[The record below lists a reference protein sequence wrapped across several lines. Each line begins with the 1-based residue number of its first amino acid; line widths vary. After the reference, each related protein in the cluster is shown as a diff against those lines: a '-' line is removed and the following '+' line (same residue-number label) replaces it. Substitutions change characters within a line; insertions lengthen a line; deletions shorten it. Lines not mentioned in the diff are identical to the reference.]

1 MSSNKILPEEIVN
14 IIENEGFSCN
24 GKISKQSGEY
34 YVEIFQGTPLGEDW
48 NETIWF
54 DGSKESFI
62 EAVRNR
68 ANIFDV
74 DKEVEIWIPCRGEN
88 GCPSS
93 IEALVEDMKHDY
105 IIYQM
110 HERKLMSR
118 YNKNKELIVNK
129 VNEMIPNINLT
140 GQWSLDIMQN
150 GDDFWLIDMA
160 TADCSALNDCIPKEK
175 LNKVPENWI
184 PDFERLKSN

>member
-24 GKISKQSGEY
+24 GKICKQWKQSGEY

-74 DKEVEIWIPCRGEN
+74 DEEVEIWIPCRGEN

-93 IEALVEDMKHDY
+93 IEALVEDAKWKEEQIEKLADALEGLNRSVSTEKKAILRIVVNYAGTQFFTKEEDGYFKQHESLETARDY
-105 IIYQM
+105 II
-110 HERKLMSR
+110 HE
-118 YNKNKELIVNK
+118 YGADVEI
-129 VNEMIPNINLT
+129 ET
-140 GQWSLDIMQN
+140 ETDIR
-150 GDDFWLIDMA
+150 F
-160 TADCSALNDCIPKEK
+160 TY
-175 LNKVPENWI
+175 
-184 PDFERLKSN
+184 

>member
-1 MSSNKILPEEIVN
+1 MK
-14 IIENEGFSCN
+14 
-24 GKISKQSGEY
+24 KRY
-34 YVEIFQGTPLGEDW
+34 TA
-48 NETIWF
+48 
-54 DGSKESFI
+54 GSD
-62 EAVRNR
+62 ADT
-68 ANIFDV
+68 A
-74 DKEVEIWIPCRGEN
+74 
-88 GCPSS
+88 
-93 IEALVEDMKHDY
+93 DMKHDY

>member
-62 EAVRNR
+62 EAVRKR
-68 ANIFDV
+68 ANGFDV
-74 DKEVEIWIPCRGEN
+74 DEEVEVYIPCRGEN

-93 IEALVEDMKHDY
+93 IEALVEDAK
-105 IIYQM
+105 
-110 HERKLMSR
+110 
-118 YNKNKELIVNK
+118 
-129 VNEMIPNINLT
+129 
-140 GQWSLDIMQN
+140 
-150 GDDFWLIDMA
+150 
-160 TADCSALNDCIPKEK
+160 
-175 LNKVPENWI
+175 
-184 PDFERLKSN
+184 

>member
-74 DKEVEIWIPCRGEN
+74 DEEVEI
-88 GCPSS
+88 
-93 IEALVEDMKHDY
+93 
-105 IIYQM
+105 
-110 HERKLMSR
+110 
-118 YNKNKELIVNK
+118 
-129 VNEMIPNINLT
+129 
-140 GQWSLDIMQN
+140 
-150 GDDFWLIDMA
+150 
-160 TADCSALNDCIPKEK
+160 
-175 LNKVPENWI
+175 
-184 PDFERLKSN
+184 